1 MQQQLMEGVIALL
14 LVLALGFIVYLIRHC
29 TQALLLSH
37 CQVVDLTHPLN
48 VTIPQWPGDPPI
60 EIQPW
65 ATYDNVGYFI
75 NRIAIGEHSG
85 THWGTPNTFT
95 PGARSA
101 DQVNPASLLMQAV
114 VIDVRSQSSQNADY
128 RLSIADVQQWEHVH
142 GRIPTSSLVIL
153 WTGWQ
158 AHWNNPDAFFNQDAA
173 GISHFPGFGT
183 EAVEFLVSQ
192 RQVKGLGTDTH
203 GADPGNDDSYR
214 ASRAIYQG
222 DGIILECLTGL
233 EQLPPVGAT
242 VMIGGLSIVGGS
254 GSPARVLALLSST
267 SVFR

>member
-1 MQQQLMEGVIALL
+1 MQQQLMDGIIALL
-14 LVLALGFIVYLIRHC
+14 LALVLVFTVYLIRHR
-29 TQALLLSH
+29 TQAASLSH
-37 CQVVDLTHPLN
+37 WHVVDLTHPLN
-48 VTIPQWPGDPPI
+48 VTIPRWPGDPQI
-60 EIQPW
+60 EMQPW
-65 ATYDNVGYFI
+65 ATYDTDGYFI

-101 DQVNPASLLMQAV
+101 DQVEPASLLMNAM
-114 VIDVRSQSSQNADY
+114 VIDVRAQSNQNPDY
-128 RLSIADVQQWEHVH
+128 RLSIADVQQWENTH
-142 GRIPTSSLVIL
+142 GRIPASSLVIL

-158 AHWNNPDAFFNQDAA
+158 AHWNTPAAFLNQDAA

-192 RQVKGLGTDTH
+192 RQIKGLGTDTH

-214 ASRAIYQG
+214 ASRALYQG

-242 VMIGGLSIVGGS
+242 VVIGGLSIVGGS
-254 GSPARVLALLSST
+254 GSPARVLALLPPS